1 MHYQYFY
8 LRLMNP
14 AKKKVSIRK
23 EATLNDSLSVFTE
36 KEIRQKIEIG
46 RTYRPQYF
54 AILIIKEGSL
64 VVRHNLSQFLVE
76 KNSLLFILP
85 NAVYEFSQMDVDFEC
100 AGIIFNH
107 EFLRQSGIHLNS
119 SDILEA
125 FAEGFQPYYSI
136 YVAEIETLLQLIMH
150 LKATLAA
157 KESIPF
163 NLEIKKHSFLT
174 LFYETVSVYRQY
186 NAAYKVKLNRPQELS
201 INFLR
206 LLANHFREER
216 SVQFY
221 ADLLFV
227 TRKHVTETL
236 KGTLGSTAGEL
247 IDRAVIMEAKI
258 LLRNPLYNIA
268 QVAQEL
274 HFSDQFFFAK
284 FFKKHTGQT
293 PSQFR
298 SVT

>member
-1 MHYQYFY
+1 
-8 LRLMNP
+8 MNTWE
-14 AKKKVSIRK
+14 KKELTGKPSG
-23 EATLNDSLSVFTE
+23 LNDSLAVFTE
-36 KEIRQKIEIG
+36 KEIRLKIEIG
-46 RTYRPQYF
+46 KVYRPAYF
-54 AILIIKEGSL
+54 SILIIKTGQIDL
-64 VVRHNLSQFLVE
+64 KHNLSEYQIE
-76 KNSLLFILP
+76 KGSLLFILP
-85 NAVYEFSQMDVDFEC
+85 NAVYEFSQVSFDFEC
-100 AGIIFNH
+100 AGIIFNQ
-107 EFLRQSGIHLNS
+107 EYLRQSGIHLNS

-136 YVAEIETLLQLIMH
+136 SATEIEALLQLIKH

-163 NLEIKKHSFLT
+163 NSEIKKHSFLT
-174 LFYETVSVYRQY
+174 LFYETVSIYRQY

-201 INFLR
+201 INFLH

-227 TRKHVTETL
+227 TRKHVTQTL
-236 KGTLGSTAGEL
+236 KDTLGSTAGEL

-274 HFSDQFFFAK
+274 NFSDQFFFAK
-284 FFKKHTGQT
+284 FFKKQTGLT

-298 SVT
+298 SAT

>member
-1 MHYQYFY
+1 
-8 LRLMNP
+8 MNLLS
-14 AKKKVSIRK
+14 V
-23 EATLNDSLSVFTE
+23 EAIVNDSLTVFTE
-36 KEIRQKIEIG
+36 KEFRQKIEIG
-46 RTYRPQYF
+46 KTYRPLYF
-54 AILIIKEGSL
+54 SILIIKRGGL
-64 VVRHNLSQFLVE
+64 AVRHNLSQYRVE
-76 KNSLLFILP
+76 KSSLLFILP
-85 NAVYEFSQMDVDFEC
+85 NAVYEFSQVADDFEC
-100 AGIIFNH
+100 AGIIFNQ
-107 EFLRQSGIHLNS
+107 EFLRQSGIHMNS

-125 FAEGFQPYYSI
+125 FSEGFQPYYSI
-136 YVAEIETLLQLIMH
+136 NETEIETLFQLIMH
-150 LKATLAA
+150 LQATLAA
-157 KESIPF
+157 KEGIPF
-163 NLEIKKHSFLT
+163 NLQIKKHSFLT
-174 LFYETVSVYRQY
+174 LFYETVSIYRQY
-186 NAAYKVKLNRPQELS
+186 NAAFKVKLNRPQELS

-236 KGTLGSTAGEL
+236 KDTVGSTAGEL

-274 HFSDQFFFAK
+274 HFSDQFYFAK

-298 SVT
+298 SIT